1 MILSFFFNGLAFFL
15 SIIPQSWFYLFS
27 RFLAFL
33 LSHGIKYRR
42 KVIEQN
48 LKNAFP
54 CFSEERL
61 QKIKNQ
67 FYVNLTDQFLE
78 MLLMAV
84 GNYERIKKNYQIDVT
99 ELNQLYDEGK
109 SVLMVLG
116 HQFNWEW
123 GLWTLSKETKFH
135 VQGVYM
141 PIKNP
146 SIDRWLVNIR
156 GKYGAEMVP
165 ANQVRTLLKPPTHKP
180 TLTLIIGDQSPANL
194 EHCLWTTFLNQ
205 ETAFIN
211 TYEKIAQKRKMAVVF
226 IEVIKNHQG
235 SYRTPYKI
243 FCKDASKLKTN
254 EIVQNFVYFLEESIQ
269 KNPDNWLWS
278 HRRWKHKKMNSVYIC

>member
-1 MILSFFFNGLAFFL
+1 MILVYFLNLFGFFL
-15 SIIPQSWFYLFS
+15 FNIPRSWFYAFS
-27 RFLAFL
+27 QLIAWILGNVFQ
-33 LSHGIKYRR
+33 YRR

-54 CFSEERL
+54 NLPETQIR
-61 QKIKNQ
+61 KIRNQ

-78 MLLMAV
+78 MLIMTTHSYDYIE
-84 GNYERIKKNYQIDVT
+84 NHYDIDVS

-123 GLWTLSKETKFH
+123 GLWLLSKKTKFH

-141 PIKNP
+141 PIKNT
-146 SIDRWLVNIR
+146 SIDQWFVKIR

-165 ANQVRTLLKPPTHKP
+165 ANQVRTLLKPLTDKA

-194 EHCLWTTFLNQ
+194 DHCLWTTFLNQ

-211 TYEKIAQKRKMAVVF
+211 SYEKIAQRRKMAIVF
-226 IEVIKNHQG
+226 IEVLKIRQG
-235 SYRTPYKI
+235 YYRTPYKI
-243 FCKDASKLKTN
+243 FCKDASELKSN
-254 EIVQNFVYFLEESIQ
+254 EIVQNFVEFLEESIQ

-278 HRRWKHKKMNSVYIC
+278 HRRWKHKRN

>member
-1 MILSFFFNGLAFFL
+1 MILVFVLNIFGYFLYLLPKSFFYTFSNLIAW
-15 SIIPQSWFYLFS
+15 IIGNIIQ
-27 RFLAFL
+27 
-33 LSHGIKYRR
+33 YRR

-54 CFSEERL
+54 YLSEVHI
-61 QKIKNQ
+61 QNIKNQ
-67 FYVNLTDQFLE
+67 FYKNLTNQFFE
-78 MLLMAV
+78 MLIMTA
-84 GNYERIKKNYQIDVT
+84 NSYDYIQKHYEIDVS
-99 ELNQLYDEGK
+99 ELNHLYNEGK

-123 GLWTLSKETKFH
+123 GLWLLSQKTHFH

-141 PIKNP
+141 PIKNS
-146 SIDRWLVNIR
+146 SIDKWLVKIR

-165 ANQVRTLLKPPTHKP
+165 ANQVRTLLKPPTDKP

-194 EHCLWTTFLNQ
+194 DYCLWINFLNQ

-211 TYEKIAQKRKMAVVF
+211 AYEKIAHRRKMAIVF
-226 IEVIKNHQG
+226 IEVLKIRQG
-235 SYRTPYKI
+235 YYKTPYKV
-243 FCKDASKLKTN
+243 FCKDASKLKPN
-254 EIVQNFVYFLEESIQ
+254 EIVQNFVNFLEESIQ

-278 HRRWKHKKMNSVYIC
+278 HRRWKHKRSL